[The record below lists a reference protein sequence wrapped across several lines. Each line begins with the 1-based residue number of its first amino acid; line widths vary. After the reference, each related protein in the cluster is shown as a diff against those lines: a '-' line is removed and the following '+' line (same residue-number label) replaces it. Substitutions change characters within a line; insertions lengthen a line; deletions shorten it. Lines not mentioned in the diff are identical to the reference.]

1 MPVKHFE
8 KQVHQLLEGF
18 ALKPS
23 APVWEKIEP
32 HIPQKDKKRRAFI
45 IWLFVAGIA
54 ITGGL
59 LLYTNGHTNL
69 TNATIASNATTLA
82 IENGQENTALTQ
94 QNQAGHKTT
103 NTHSKQT
110 ATKTNPHFI
119 TNKKANNND
128 RVTTNSTELNPAS
141 YATATNSQPAE
152 KPGTFTQEIANTN
165 IQELA
170 KENIAITSQSTN
182 PVYTNTIV
190 NNMEPLD
197 SSTQATSTINN
208 ATVNSL
214 PLVPITN
221 QANTNENNS
230 VAAAK
235 KPAISI
241 NKAKKWQWGI
251 STMVGRADVVESILS
266 AGQNADKSFLD
277 YSNITELP
285 VNSSRYSFNVSKQV
299 KANASFSIGLSVKKP
314 ISKKLSL
321 ITGIEYAYHSTQIET
336 GYRIDS
342 NVTVRFNNSLQN
354 NLDVSN
360 YYKPGN
366 INTYNNNYQLIQIPI
381 VIEHS
386 LLQQK
391 KFSVGWNTGVA
402 IAHITSTNALVF
414 DNFNQAFYQNKS
426 LFNKTQLQ
434 VLGGVQVA
442 FPAMRRYQINI
453 GPQVQYNYS
462 NLLKSSDYGNQHLF
476 NYGIRASIYLNKK

>member
-1 MPVKHFE
+1 MPDKHFE

-18 ALKPS
+18 PLKPS

-32 HIPQKDKKRRAFI
+32 HIPQKDKNRRAI
-45 IWLFVAGIA
+45 IYWLLLAGIA

-69 TNATIASNATTLA
+69 TNATVASNTTTLA
-82 IENGQENTALTQ
+82 KENSLDNTALTL
-94 QNQAGHKTT
+94 QNQAGHKTIITQSKPTGAIT
-103 NTHSKQT
+103 NTH
-110 ATKTNPHFI
+110 I
-119 TNKKANNND
+119 LTNKKDNTNTRETTSSIEND
-128 RVTTNSTELNPAS
+128 PATDAS
-141 YATATNSQPAE
+141 AANSQPTE
-152 KPGTFTQEIANTN
+152 KPGTYTQENDNTN
-165 IQELA
+165 TQNLD
-170 KENIAITSQSTN
+170 KENIAITSQTTN
-182 PVYTNTIV
+182 PEYNNAIITNK
-190 NNMEPLD
+190 EPLD
-197 SSTQATSTINN
+197 SSTNASSAIKNTAVNN
-208 ATVNSL
+208 A
-214 PLVPITN
+214 PLVTETK
-221 QANTNENNS
+221 NTNTIDNNT

-241 NKAKKWQWGI
+241 NTAKKWQWGI

-277 YSNITELP
+277 YSSITELP

-299 KANASFSIGLSVKKP
+299 KANASFSIGLSLKKP
-314 ISKKLSL
+314 INKKFSL

-342 NVTVRFNNSLQN
+342 NVTVMFNNSMQN
-354 NLDVSN
+354 NLDVSS

-366 INTYNNNYQLIQIPI
+366 INTYNNNYQLIQVPI

-453 GPQVQYNYS
+453 GPQVQYNFS

>member
-1 MPVKHFE
+1 
-8 KQVHQLLEGF
+8 
-18 ALKPS
+18 
-23 APVWEKIEP
+23 
-32 HIPQKDKKRRAFI
+32 
-45 IWLFVAGIA
+45 
-54 ITGGL
+54 
-59 LLYTNGHTNL
+59 
-69 TNATIASNATTLA
+69 
-82 IENGQENTALTQ
+82 
-94 QNQAGHKTT
+94 
-103 NTHSKQT
+103 
-110 ATKTNPHFI
+110 
-119 TNKKANNND
+119 
-128 RVTTNSTELNPAS
+128 
-141 YATATNSQPAE
+141 
-152 KPGTFTQEIANTN
+152 
-165 IQELA
+165 
-170 KENIAITSQSTN
+170 
-182 PVYTNTIV
+182 
-190 NNMEPLD
+190 
-197 SSTQATSTINN
+197 
-208 ATVNSL
+208 
-214 PLVPITN
+214 LVPITN

-434 VLGGVQVA
+434 VLGGVQVG
-442 FPAMRRYQINI
+442 FPAIRSYQINI
-453 GPQVQYNYS
+453 GPQVQYNFS